1 MPEATAKPLLKIAS
15 LTMDNSKDFVIDDEL
30 AYPHFNALGWEI
42 YPVSWRRGDIDWRD
56 YNLVLIRTP
65 WDYQQDPAAFLAALE
80 RITEQGA
87 ILQNPLKIVRWN
99 MDKTYLRDLE
109 NAGVKI
115 VPTLW
120 GDASAEMPVESWLEN
135 FGTSELIIKP
145 TVSANADHTYRVRA
159 DNADALLPTL
169 HEAFRTRPFMVQPF
183 LRAVVEEGEYSV
195 FYFNGKFSHAIIK
208 TPASDDFRV
217 QEEHGGD
224 IREAVAGATPHYA
237 ALLEQTG
244 KVMQA
249 LKTLRF
255 GTPMYARVDVVRSS
269 DEGKPDE
276 FALMELEL
284 IEPSLYLRTS
294 EGAPQRF
301 AQAVHDWMNQKCD

>member
-1 MPEATAKPLLKIAS
+1 MLKIAS
-15 LTMDNSKDFVIDDEL
+15 LTMDNSADFVIDDEL
-30 AYPHFNALGWEI
+30 AYPHFKALGWEI
-42 YPVSWRRGDIDWRD
+42 IPVSWRRTDVDWDD

-65 WDYQQDPAAFLAALE
+65 WDYQQDPDAFLQTLE
-80 RITEQGA
+80 RIAKSKT

-109 NAGVKI
+109 SAEVRI

-120 GDASAEMPVESWLEN
+120 GDASSDMPLELW
-135 FGTSELIIKP
+135 FEALQTKELVVKP
-145 TVSANADHTYRVRA
+145 TISANADHTYRVRP
-159 DNADALLPTL
+159 DNIAAMLPTL
-169 HEAFRTRPFMVQPF
+169 HEAFRTRAYMVQPF
-183 LRAVVEEGEYSV
+183 LQAVVTEGEYSV

-208 TPASDDFRV
+208 TPAVGDFRV

-224 IREAVAGATPHYA
+224 IREARPEATPHYE

-249 LKTLRF
+249 LKELRF
-255 GTPMYARVDVVRSS
+255 GTPMYARVDVVRLS
-269 DEGKPDE
+269 DYGEAE
-276 FALMELEL
+276 QFALMELEL

-294 EGAPQRF
+294 NGAPERF

>member
-1 MPEATAKPLLKIAS
+1 MPNPMLKIAS
-15 LTMDNSKDFVIDDEL
+15 LTMDNSADFVIDDEL
-30 AYPHFNALGWEI
+30 AYPHFQALGWEI
-42 YPVSWRRGDIDWRD
+42 HPVSWRSENTDWSA

-65 WDYQQDPAAFLAALE
+65 WDYQQDPTAFLATLE
-80 RITEQGA
+80 RIVKSGT

-109 NAGVKI
+109 RVGVKI

-120 GDASAEMPVESWLEN
+120 GEAGSEMPIASWFEAL
-135 FGTSELIIKP
+135 GTNTLIVKP
-145 TVSANADHTYRVRA
+145 TISANADHTYPIRQ
-159 DNADALLPTL
+159 DNAEALLPTL
-169 HEAFRTRPFMVQPF
+169 REVFSTRAYMVQPF
-183 LRAVVEEGEYSV
+183 LQAVVSEGEYSV

-208 TPASDDFRV
+208 TPASGDFRV

-224 IREAVAGATPHYA
+224 IREAKPSATPHYA
-237 ALLEQTG
+237 ALRESTD

-249 LKTLRF
+249 LKTLGF
-255 GTPMYARVDVVRSS
+255 GTPMYARVDVVRLS
-269 DEGKPDE
+269 DDGKPE
-276 FALMELEL
+276 GFALMELEL

-294 EGAPQRF
+294 EGAPERF

>member
-1 MPEATAKPLLKIAS
+1 
-15 LTMDNSKDFVIDDEL
+15 MDNSADFVIDDEL
-30 AYPHFNALGWEI
+30 AYPHFTALGWEI
-42 YPVSWRRGDIDWRD
+42 IPVSWRRTDVDWSD

-65 WDYQQDPAAFLAALE
+65 WDYQQDPDAFLQALE
-80 RITEQGA
+80 RIADSNT

-109 NAGVKI
+109 QAGIRI

-120 GDASAEMPVESWLEN
+120 GEASSEMPLESWFEALQAE
-135 FGTSELIIKP
+135 ELIVKP
-145 TVSANADHTYRVRA
+145 TISANADHTYRVRP
-159 DNADALLPTL
+159 DNAAAMLPVL
-169 HEAFRTRPFMVQPF
+169 HDAFRTRSYMVQPF
-183 LRAVVEEGEYSV
+183 LKAVVREGEYSV

-208 TPASDDFRV
+208 TPAEGDFRV

-224 IREAVAGATPHYA
+224 IREAVKDATPYYD

-244 KVMQA
+244 NVMQT
-249 LKTLRF
+249 LKELRF
-255 GTPMYARVDVVRSS
+255 GTPMYARVDVVRLS
-269 DEGKPDE
+269 DYGKEDA

-294 EGAPQRF
+294 EGAPERF